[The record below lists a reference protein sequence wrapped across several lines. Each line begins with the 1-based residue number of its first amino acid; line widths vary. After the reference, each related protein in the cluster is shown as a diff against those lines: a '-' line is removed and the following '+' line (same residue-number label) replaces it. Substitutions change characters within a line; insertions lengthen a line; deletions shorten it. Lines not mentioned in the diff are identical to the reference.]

1 MQSSLPPATDDRHVH
16 DGREHVHDHGHG
28 PHRHRGDSHRSHG
41 HSHGLVDRT
50 IVRSRDGVRTVAISL
65 AGLAVAAVAQVVV
78 FIATNSVALLAD
90 QYITLEMR

>member
-1 MQSSLPPATDDRHVH
+1 MQSSVPPATDHRHVH
-16 DGREHVHDHGHG
+16 DGHEHVHDHGHG

-65 AGLAVAAVAQVVV
+65 AVLGIAAAAQVVV